1 MKRIFTIKNKLKL
14 QKLFTSILLKA
25 IEEKKKDL
33 ESENYNFHFCIAE
46 EVKRVKKS
54 ITPSS
59 CMDYLQGCTLNIPI
73 ATYNIK
79 RLIYKHLDINKNT
92 EFLYSDNDEETIDK
106 EYWNLMGITLCRI
119 TQEKIKKD
127 RQNAYKILRKVEKG
141 KIIAHAFNFM
151 EGKYIVVYRYYNKY
165 KVVGTGLKTEIWN
178 DLDIAISHFN
188 SVVKNLN
195 VNVKVEVEV

>member
-25 IEEKKKDL
+25 GEEKKENL
-33 ESENYNFHFCIAE
+33 EKEGYNFNVE
-46 EVKRVKKS
+46 EEIRTVKRC

-59 CMDYLQGCTLNIPI
+59 CMDYLQGCALSIPI
-73 ATYNIK
+73 ATYDIK
-79 RLIYKHLDINKNT
+79 MLIYKHLDINKNT
-92 EFLYSDNDEETIDK
+92 VNLYSDNDEETIDK
-106 EYWNLMGITLCRI
+106 EYWNLMGIALYRI

-127 RQNAYKILRKVEKG
+127 RQNAYKILCKVKKEKR
-141 KIIAHAFNFM
+141 IAHAFNFT

-165 KVVGTGLKTEIWN
+165 KVVGTQVKTEIWN
-178 DLDIAISHFN
+178 DPDIAISYFN

-195 VNVKVEVEV
+195 VKVKVEV

>member
-25 IEEKKKDL
+25 IDKKKKDL
-33 ESENYNFHFCIAE
+33 EKEGYNFNVE
-46 EVKRVKKS
+46 EAIRRAKRC

-59 CMDYLQGCTLNIPI
+59 CMDYLQGCALSIPI
-73 ATYNIK
+73 ATYEIK
-79 RLIYKHLDINKNT
+79 MLIYKHLDINKNT
-92 EFLYSDNDEETIDK
+92 DFLYSDNDEETIDK
-106 EYWNLMGITLCRI
+106 EYWNLMGIALYRI

-127 RQNAYKILRKVEKG
+127 RQNAYKILCKVKKEKR
-141 KIIAHAFNFM
+141 IAHAFNFM

-165 KVVGTGLKTEIWN
+165 KVVGTGIKTEIWN

-188 SVVKNLN
+188 SVVKN
-195 VNVKVEVEV
+195 VKVEVEV